1 MGGQVEVQDV
11 PTEVGKAPE
20 VPVEMQSGRVELVP
34 PIQPRRGPRSQIT
47 LGEEI
52 L

>member
-1 MGGQVEVQDV
+1 MDNQVEVQDV
-11 PTEVGKAPE
+11 PTAVGKAPE
-20 VPVEMQSGRVELVP
+20 VQVEVQGRVELVP

-47 LGEEI
+47 PGEEI

>member
-1 MGGQVEVQDV
+1 MDGVDMDDQVEVQ
-11 PTEVGKAPE
+11 G
-20 VPVEMQSGRVELVP
+20 GRVELVP
-34 PIQPRRGPRSQIT
+34 PIQPRRGLQSQIT